1 MPVDMTE
8 FTYDLLISF
17 ILISILL
24 LLSKIKDLLDNGG
37 LIAALTIGMIISLMG
52 HWTWLIVVMTFLIVG
67 SIATKWRFEEKI
79 RISAEEA
86 NAGVRGWKNVLANG
100 GVASMVAITDYLQGG
115 HPWSYLV
122 LCCCVSVAASD
133 TLASEIGSLDPR
145 TRIITTLESVPA
157 GTNGGMSPTGTLAA
171 FYGGLLISVVSTIL
185 GAFNGESVSP
195 VFLFIVVTIV
205 GWIGCQID
213 SILGA
218 ILENK
223 GYLGKHSVNF
233 LSTISGALIAII
245 LANRFL

>member
-1 MPVDMTE
+1 MAVNMAE
-8 FTYDLLISF
+8 FTDDLFISF
-17 ILISILL
+17 ILITLL
-24 LLSKIKDLLDNGG
+24 LLVSKVKDLLDNGG
-37 LIAALTIGMIISLMG
+37 LLAAFSIGMIISFLG

-67 SIATKWRFEEKI
+67 SIATKWRFEEKV
-79 RISAEEA
+79 RISAEEP
-86 NAGVRGWKNVLANG
+86 NAGVRGWRNVLANG
-100 GVASMVAITDYLQGG
+100 GVASIVAITDFSVGG

-145 TRIITTLESVPA
+145 TRIITTLEAVPA

-171 FYGGLLISVVSTIL
+171 FYGGLLISVISTIL

-195 VFLFIVVTIV
+195 VFLFIVVTLV

-218 ILENK
+218 LLENK

-233 LSTISGALIAII
+233 LSTISGAIIAIL